1 MIEAGGSADLRY
13 NEAGISREERPMLI
27 AFDIG
32 NTTIAIGLFDGR
44 RLVRTWRIRS
54 ERDKT
59 ADEYAVLLR
68 SLLRDAGPAVEGG
81 KIRACILS
89 SVVPPLTP
97 VFQDLGAELAG
108 SRALVVGP
116 GLRTG
121 MPILYEPASDV
132 GADRIVAAIAGY
144 ERFGGACIVVDFGT
158 ATTFDAV
165 SAKGEYL
172 GGAIAPGVQISA
184 EALYLKTAKLPRI
197 EVRKPAKA
205 VGKTTVASMQSG
217 LYHGY
222 VGLTVNIIREIRRE
236 LGPPEASVIA
246 TGGFG
251 RMMAAEVPEISLYEP
266 DLVLEGLRIVHERH
280 AAAPPE
286 R

>member
-1 MIEAGGSADLRY
+1 
-13 NEAGISREERPMLI
+13 MLI

-68 SLLRDAGPAVEGG
+68 SLLQGAGPGSEAV
-81 KIRACILS
+81 RAAILS

-108 SRALVVGP
+108 SRTLVVGP
-116 GLRTG
+116 GLKTG
-121 MPILYEPASDV
+121 MPILYEPPSDV
-132 GADRIVAAIAGY
+132 GADRIVAAVAGY
-144 ERFGGACIVVDFGT
+144 ERAGGACIVVDFGT

-222 VGLTVNIIREIRRE
+222 VGLTVNIIHEIRRE
-236 LGPPEASVIA
+236 LDPAASVIA

-266 DLVLEGLRIVHERH
+266 DLVLEGLRIVYDRNVPP
-280 AAAPPE
+280 PPE

>member
-1 MIEAGGSADLRY
+1 
-13 NEAGISREERPMLI
+13 MLI

-32 NTTIAIGLFDGR
+32 NTTIAIGLFDGK
-44 RLVRTWRIRS
+44 RLVQTWRISSDR
-54 ERDKT
+54 EKT
-59 ADEYAVLLR
+59 TDEYGLILR
-68 SLLRDAGPAVEGG
+68 SLLDVSGQDLSVVREA
-81 KIRACILS
+81 ILS

-97 VFQDLGAELAG
+97 IFQSLA
-108 SRALVVGP
+108 AALFKVKTLVVGP

-121 MPILYEPASDV
+121 MPILYDAPLEV
-132 GADRIVAAIAGY
+132 GADRIAAAVSAY
-144 ERFGGACIVVDFGT
+144 EKIGGACIVLDFGT

-205 VGKTTVASMQSG
+205 IGKTTVASMQSG

-222 VGLTVNIIREIRRE
+222 IGLTLNIIREIRKE
-236 LGPPEASVIA
+236 MGGEAAVVA

-251 RMMAAEVPEISLYEP
+251 EMMSAEIPDIHSYEP
-266 DLVLEGLRIVHERH
+266 HLVLEGLRIIYERNNS
-280 AAAPPE
+280 
-286 R
+286 